1 MDWRSPLV
9 SLLISSAR
17 SFPWTVEGKINKL
30 FVMNSSFEGIIYR
43 RSDLKYDEKKQYKL
57 PSLKVDL
64 IAWISC
70 KITTVELVSLS
81 GLKIPDL
88 EMLGYYL
95 SRKRRDIWTFIL
107 VWNCLLL
114 CALLQEGLKILTSE
128 LREHKISMR
137 TASSVPR
144 P

>member
-1 MDWRSPLV
+1 M
-9 SLLISSAR
+9 
-17 SFPWTVEGKINKL
+17 
-30 FVMNSSFEGIIYR
+30 
-43 RSDLKYDEKKQYKL
+43 KKQYKL

-70 KITTVELVSLS
+70 KNTTVKLVSLP
-81 GLKIPDL
+81 GLKILDL

-95 SRKRRDIWTFIL
+95 SRKRRDIWAFIL

-137 TASSVPR
+137 TASSVPK

>member
-1 MDWRSPLV
+1 
-9 SLLISSAR
+9 
-17 SFPWTVEGKINKL
+17 
-30 FVMNSSFEGIIYR
+30 MNSSFEGIIYR

-70 KITTVELVSLS
+70 KNTTVKLVSLP
-81 GLKIPDL
+81 GLKILDL

-95 SRKRRDIWTFIL
+95 SRKRRDIWAFIL

-137 TASSVPR
+137 TASSVPK

>member
-1 MDWRSPLV
+1 
-9 SLLISSAR
+9 
-17 SFPWTVEGKINKL
+17 
-30 FVMNSSFEGIIYR
+30 MNSSFEGIIYR

-95 SRKRRDIWTFIL
+95 SRKRRDMWAFIL
-107 VWNCLLL
+107 VWNYLFL